1 MGFVASFL
9 IVYGVAGVVLGV
21 AFAIAIGRWLHHQRR
36 SQVAACARSPSASP
50 DAMREGFAL
59 LRGAVGADDAAPDDA
74 VIAVE
79 IPGGGQAAPGATPGA
94 WHTRARAFSLR
105 LPSGAAVRVEPASG
119 RLALDTT
126 FVPASRGGAFVYRS
140 EVRPGDAIYI
150 AGSLR
155 REIDP
160 SAAGKGYRDAAQAW
174 VLRAPA
180 HGNLCVSSDT
190 VIAHH
195 ARRARFHRA
204 WAVALGAALTA
215 LHLGL
220 FRAFHANVLGALAP
234 AGDVGAAPA
243 GGIGIGPA
251 ALALFF
257 VGAVALAYRTLAEQ
271 TSPWTE
277 LRVER
282 PRTA

>member
-1 MGFVASFL
+1 MGFVASLL
-9 IVYGVAGVVLGV
+9 IVYGVAGVVLGA
-21 AFAIAIGRWLHHQRR
+21 AFAIAIGRCLHHQRR
-36 SQVAACARSPSASP
+36 SQVAAYARSPSASP
-50 DAMREGFAL
+50 GAMREGFAL
-59 LRGAVGADDAAPDDA
+59 LRGEVGAEDAAPDDA

-79 IPGGGQAAPGATPGA
+79 IPCGGRPVPGATPGA

-119 RLALDTT
+119 RLTLDTT
-126 FVPASRGGAFVYRS
+126 FVPASRGGALVYRS

-150 AGSLR
+150 AGSVR

-160 SAAGKGYRDAAQAW
+160 SAAGTGYRDAAQAW

-204 WAVALGAALTA
+204 WALALGAALTA

-220 FRAFHANVLGALAP
+220 FRAFHASVLGPLGP
-234 AGDVGAAPA
+234 AGGI
-243 GGIGIGPA
+243 GIGIGPA

-257 VGAVALAYRTLAEQ
+257 VGAAALAYRTLAEQ

>member
-1 MGFVASFL
+1 MGFVVSLL
-9 IVYGVAGVVLGV
+9 IVYGVAGVVLGAAV
-21 AFAIAIGRWLHHQRR
+21 AIAIARCLHHQRR
-36 SQVAACARSPSASP
+36 SQVAAYARGPAASP

-59 LRGAVGADDAAPDDA
+59 LRGEVGTEDAAPDEA
-74 VIAVE
+74 VFSVE
-79 IPGGGQAAPGATPGA
+79 ISCRGQASGAAPSA
-94 WHTRARAFSLR
+94 WQTRARAFSLR

-119 RLALDTT
+119 RLTLDTT
-126 FVPASRGGAFVYRS
+126 FVPASRDGAPVYVS
-140 EVRPGDAIYI
+140 EVLPGDAIYI
-150 AGSLR
+150 AGAVR

-195 ARRARFHRA
+195 ARRARFHRG
-204 WAVALGAALTA
+204 WALALGAALAA

-220 FRAFHANVLGALAP
+220 FLPFHASVLGGP
-234 AGDVGAAPA
+234 GAAR
-243 GGIGIGPA
+243 GIDVGPA

-257 VGAVALAYRTLAEQ
+257 VGAAALAYRTLAEQ

>member
-1 MGFVASFL
+1 MGFVASLL
-9 IVYGVAGVVLGV
+9 IVYGVAGVVLGAAV
-21 AFAIAIGRWLHHQRR
+21 AIAIERCLHHQRR
-36 SQVAACARSPSASP
+36 SRVAAYARSPSASP
-50 DAMREGFAL
+50 GAMREGFAL
-59 LRGAVGADDAAPDDA
+59 LRGEVGAEDAAPDDA

-79 IPGGGQAAPGATPGA
+79 IPCGARAGGAPGA

-105 LPSGAAVRVEPASG
+105 LPSGAAVRVEPVCG
-119 RLALDTT
+119 RLNLDTT
-126 FVPASRGGAFVYRS
+126 FVPASRGGVPVYVS

-150 AGSLR
+150 AGSVR

-180 HGNLCVSSDT
+180 YGNLSVSSET

-204 WAVALGAALTA
+204 WALALGTA
-215 LHLGL
+215 LAAMHLGL
-220 FRAFHANVLGALAP
+220 FRAFHASLLGDL
-234 AGDVGAAPA
+234 GPA
-243 GGIGIGPA
+243 GGIGVGPA

-257 VGAVALAYRTLAEQ
+257 VGAAALAYRTLAEQ

-282 PRTA
+282 PRAA

>member
-9 IVYGVAGVVLGV
+9 IVYGVAGVVLGA
-21 AFAIAIGRWLHHQRR
+21 AFAIAIGRCLHHQRR
-36 SQVAACARSPSASP
+36 SQVAAYARSPSAAP
-50 DAMREGFAL
+50 GAMREGFAL
-59 LRGAVGADDAAPDDA
+59 LRGEVGAEDAAPDDA

-79 IPGGGQAAPGATPGA
+79 IPCGRRAAPGATPGA

-105 LPSGAAVRVEPASG
+105 LPSGASVRVEPASG
-119 RLALDTT
+119 RLTLDTT
-126 FVPASRGGAFVYRS
+126 FVPASRGGALVYRS
-140 EVRPGDAIYI
+140 EIRPGDAIYI
-150 AGSLR
+150 AGSVR

-160 SAAGKGYRDAAQAW
+160 GAAGKGYRDAAQAW
-174 VLRAPA
+174 VLRAPS

-204 WAVALGAALTA
+204 WALALGAALTA

-220 FRAFHANVLGALAP
+220 FRAFHASVFGPLGP
-234 AGDVGAAPA
+234 AD
-243 GGIGIGPA
+243 GIGIGPA

>member
-1 MGFVASFL
+1 MGFVASLL
-9 IVYGVAGVVLGV
+9 IVYGVAGVVLGA
-21 AFAIAIGRWLHHQRR
+21 AFAIAIGRCLHHQRR
-36 SQVAACARSPSASP
+36 SQVAAYARSPSASP
-50 DAMREGFAL
+50 GAMREGFAL
-59 LRGAVGADDAAPDDA
+59 LRGEVGAEDAAPDDA

-79 IPGGGQAAPGATPGA
+79 IPCGGRPVPGATPGA

-119 RLALDTT
+119 RLTLDTT
-126 FVPASRGGAFVYRS
+126 FIPASRGGALVYRS

-150 AGSLR
+150 AGSVR

-160 SAAGKGYRDAAQAW
+160 SAAGTGYRDAAQAW

-204 WAVALGAALTA
+204 WALALGAALTA

-220 FRAFHANVLGALAP
+220 FRAFHASVLGPL
-234 AGDVGAAPA
+234 DPA

-257 VGAVALAYRTLAEQ
+257 VGAAALAYRTLAEQ

>member
-1 MGFVASFL
+1 MGFVASLL
-9 IVYGVAGVVLGV
+9 IVYGVAGVVLG
-21 AFAIAIGRWLHHQRR
+21 AAIAIAIGRCVHHRRR
-36 SQVAACARSPSASP
+36 SQVAAYARRPETSPG
-50 DAMREGFAL
+50 AMREGFAL
-59 LRGAVGADDAAPDDA
+59 LRGEVGAEDGAPDDA

-79 IPGGGQAAPGATPGA
+79 IPGRGQAGQAA
-94 WHTRARAFSLR
+94 WQTRARAFSLR
-105 LPSGAAVRVEPASG
+105 LPSGVAVRVEPASG
-119 RLALDTT
+119 RLTLDTT
-126 FVPASRGGAFVYRS
+126 FVPARRGGEPVYVS

-150 AGSLR
+150 AGSVR

-195 ARRARFHRA
+195 ARRARFHRS
-204 WAVALGAALTA
+204 WALALGAALTA

-220 FRAFHANVLGALAP
+220 FLPFHARVFGALGP
-234 AGDVGAAPA
+234 AR
-243 GGIGIGPA
+243 GIDGGPA

-257 VGAVALAYRTLAEQ
+257 VGAAALAYRTLSEQ

-282 PRTA
+282 PRAA

>member
-1 MGFVASFL
+1 MGFIASLL
-9 IVYGVAGVVLGV
+9 IVYGVAGVALGGAV
-21 AFAIAIGRWLHHQRR
+21 AVAIGLCLHHRRR
-36 SQVAACARSPSASP
+36 SRVAAYARSPSASP
-50 DAMREGFAL
+50 AAMREGFAL
-59 LRGAVGADDAAPDDA
+59 LRGEVAADDAAPDDA

-79 IPGGGQAAPGATPGA
+79 IPYCGEASPGAALGP
-94 WHTRARAFSLR
+94 WQTRARAFSLR
-105 LPSGAAVRVEPASG
+105 LASGAAVRVVPASG
-119 RLALDTT
+119 KLSLDTT
-126 FVPASRGGAFVYRS
+126 FVPTSRGGMPVYVS

-150 AGSLR
+150 AGAVR
-155 REIDP
+155 RELDP

-180 HGNLCVSSDT
+180 QGNLCVSSET

-204 WAVALGAALTA
+204 WALALGGALAA
-215 LHLGL
+215 LHLVL
-220 FRAFHANVLGALAP
+220 FRPFHASVFGALGP
-234 AGDVGAAPA
+234 AGD
-243 GGIGIGPA
+243 IGVGPA
-251 ALALFF
+251 ALALFL
-257 VGAVALAYRTLAEQ
+257 VGAAALAYRTLAEQ

>member
-9 IVYGVAGVVLGV
+9 IVYGVAGVVLGA
-21 AFAIAIGRWLHHQRR
+21 AFAIAIGRCLHHRRR
-36 SQVAACARSPSASP
+36 SQVAAYARSPSTSP
-50 DAMREGFAL
+50 GAMREGFAL
-59 LRGAVGADDAAPDDA
+59 LRGEVGAEDSAPDDA

-79 IPGGGQAAPGATPGA
+79 IPCGGRPVPGATPGA

-119 RLALDTT
+119 RLTLDTT
-126 FVPASRGGAFVYRS
+126 FVPASRGGALVYRS

-150 AGSLR
+150 AGSVR

-204 WAVALGAALTA
+204 WALALGAALTG

-220 FRAFHANVLGALAP
+220 FRAFHAGVFGAL
-234 AGDVGAAPA
+234 GPA

-257 VGAVALAYRTLAEQ
+257 VGAAALAYRTLAEQ

>member
-1 MGFVASFL
+1 MGFVASLL
-9 IVYGVAGVVLGV
+9 IVYGVAGVALGTAV
-21 AFAIAIGRWLHHQRR
+21 AIAIRRCLHHQRR
-36 SQVAACARSPSASP
+36 SQVAAYARSPSAP
-50 DAMREGFAL
+50 PEAMREGFAL
-59 LRGAVGADDAAPDDA
+59 LRGEVGAEDAALNDA

-79 IPGGGQAAPGATPGA
+79 IAPGA
-94 WHTRARAFSLR
+94 WRTRARAFSLR
-105 LPSGAAVRVEPASG
+105 LPSGAAVRVEPVCG
-119 RLALDTT
+119 RLNLDTT
-126 FVPASRGGAFVYRS
+126 FVPASRDGVPVYVS

-150 AGSLR
+150 AGSMR

-160 SAAGKGYRDAAQAW
+160 SAAGKGYRDAARAW
-174 VLRAPA
+174 VLRAPTY
-180 HGNLCVSSDT
+180 GNLSVSSET

-204 WAVALGAALTA
+204 WALALGASLAA

-220 FRAFHANVLGALAP
+220 FRAFHASVLGDLGLAD
-234 AGDVGAAPA
+234 GIGIDPA
-243 GGIGIGPA
+243 GGIGVGPA

-257 VGAVALAYRTLAEQ
+257 VGAAALAYRTLAEL

-282 PRTA
+282 PRAA